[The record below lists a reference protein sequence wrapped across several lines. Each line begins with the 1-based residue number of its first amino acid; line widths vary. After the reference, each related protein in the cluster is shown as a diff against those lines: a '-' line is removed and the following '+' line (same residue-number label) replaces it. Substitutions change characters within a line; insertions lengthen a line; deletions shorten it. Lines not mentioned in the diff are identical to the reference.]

1 MATKQAGTVV
11 LGGGI
16 SGLAA
21 AFYSRVSQ
29 IGENKLLD
37 PHGQEKIV
45 ILEGSPRVGGWVDS
59 FQSPEGAVH
68 ERGTRSIRPVG
79 VVGKNTLDLVSAIGL
94 EDAVI
99 PVTRSHPATQNRFIY
114 TQDGLHRLPSSL
126 TTVLQRQAP
135 FSQSL
140 LSRLIREPFAVKCK
154 EEDETIHDFFSRR
167 LGKEVAKY
175 LANPFC
181 RGIFAGDSKELSMR
195 ACFPAIFNAERKY
208 GSIIIGG
215 LRDKPEKFPDIGRSS
230 IAQKA
235 KEEKWATW
243 TMTNGLETL
252 PNRLSDWLIENGV
265 EVQRSNPCRRI
276 EFIQQ
281 TDARDTQKSVRLMTE
296 NGDVWEADHV
306 VCATSA
312 QVTQRLLPP
321 EHEKLSNLL
330 RQITSYLS
338 DPSDHQQL
346 KKTNQAILFCSVSKQ
361 SLRDYFH
368 LNMRNCPTFFVR
380 SPAASDSSHPLDL
393 YLILFC
399 FQTVTQ
405 RLLPPEHEKLTNLL
419 RQITSCTVAV
429 VNLEYDNIQL
439 PVTGFG
445 YLVPSSVQSRVLGV
459 IFDSCAFPELD
470 RRKDPTTRM
479 TCMMGGAWFN
489 DLFGDPYNV
498 DPSDLLSS
506 ALTTVHDHLGIGQ
519 KPTFSKVN
527 IHHDCIPQY
536 RLGHTQ
542 LVEDALSYIK
552 DHHLPLSIIGIFL
565 QRSQCQ

>member
-29 IGENKLLD
+29 IGENKLVH

-281 TDARDTQKSVRLMTE
+281 TDARDTQKSVRLLTE

-330 RQITSYLS
+330 RQITS
-338 DPSDHQQL
+338 
-346 KKTNQAILFCSVSKQ
+346 
-361 SLRDYFH
+361 
-368 LNMRNCPTFFVR
+368 
-380 SPAASDSSHPLDL
+380 
-393 YLILFC
+393 
-399 FQTVTQ
+399 
-405 RLLPPEHEKLTNLL
+405 
-419 RQITSCTVAV
+419 CTVAV
-429 VNLEYDNIQL
+429 VNLEYDNVQL

-552 DHHLPLSIIGIFL
+552 DHHLPLSIIGSSYKGVSVNDCIFQARQAIHSL
-565 QRSQCQ
+565 QK